1 MSETSKFHFKSLD
14 AIRTIAFFST
24 FLAHSFRTENSA
36 ILNSTLFKAIDYI
49 KETIGFGVPIFF
61 VLSGFLITYLILK
74 DQEKERFTIKNFYI
88 KRVLRIWPVYFAVVI
103 FGFFI
108 FPLIRSLVLHQPT
121 TENAHFLMYL
131 FFLSNLDQIFNGQLP
146 FGVGLGPTWSVS
158 IEEQYYLFWPIL
170 LFFLPKRSFVKGIL
184 SVLVVTTILALIF
197 NLPHTHS
204 ITSMIYLSMGSL
216 FGYMSYYNYKN
227 INTKIAQS
235 GFVVILLIL
244 VSTVSIYNSHF
255 LPYPIKIIV
264 FSFGIG
270 MFILFQIYSPNWS
283 LSKIK
288 ILEDNGKYT
297 YGLYL
302 YHSIAIF
309 VVYTL
314 FKSVLHVQETILSV
328 IVVIPVLSLAL
339 SYLFARISYKYFES
353 YFLSLKSKY

>member
-14 AIRTIAFFST
+14 AIRTLAFFST
-24 FLAHSFRTENSA
+24 FLAHSFRTANTE
-36 ILNSTLFKAIDYI
+36 ILNSTLFKLIEYV
-49 KETIGFGVPIFF
+49 KQTIGFGVPIFF

-74 DQEKERFTIKNFYI
+74 DQEKNRFTIKNFYI
-88 KRVLRIWPVYFAVVI
+88 KRILRIWPVYYAVVI

-108 FPLIRSLVLHQPT
+108 FPLLRSLILHQPT
-121 TENAHFLMYL
+121 TENAHFFMYL
-131 FFLSNLDQIFNGQLP
+131 FFLSNLDQIFNNQLP

-170 LFFLPKRSFVKGIL
+170 LFFLPKKNFVKGIL
-184 SVLVVTTILALIF
+184 SVLVVTTILSLKY

-216 FGYMSYYNYKN
+216 FGYISFYNYKS

-235 GFVVILLIL
+235 GFWTILAIL
-244 VSTVSIYNSHF
+244 VFTVSIYNSNL
-255 LPYPIKIIV
+255 LPSPIKIII
-264 FSFGIG
+264 FSLGIG
-270 MFILFQIYSPNWS
+270 LFILYQIYAPNWS

-309 VVYTL
+309 FVYTL
-314 FKSVLHVQETILSV
+314 FRDVLHVQESVFSVIILIPILS
-328 IVVIPVLSLAL
+328 LTL
-339 SYLFARISYKYFES
+339 SYIFARISYKYMES